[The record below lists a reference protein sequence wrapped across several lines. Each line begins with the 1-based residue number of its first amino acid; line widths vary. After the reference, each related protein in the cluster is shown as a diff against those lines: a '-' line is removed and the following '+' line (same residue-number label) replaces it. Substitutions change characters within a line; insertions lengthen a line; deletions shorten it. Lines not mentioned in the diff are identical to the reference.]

1 MRRFSPG
8 VPVIP
13 AFRRG
18 TCPRLEREYLAA
30 FAADMSEL
38 LTTSEL
44 TEAKAF
50 VRSFV
55 KSIVVSP
62 GRATINYTIPM
73 PDDSPIR
80 SADRAEIDLG
90 LKVRNTVPSGGR
102 WRTRT
107 SDLPGVNR
115 TL

>member
-13 AFRRG
+13 ALRHG

-73 PDDSPIR
+73 PDDSPIGHTDH
-80 SADRAEIDLG
+80 ADVTLG
-90 LKVRNTVPSGGR
+90 PKVRNTVPSGGR